1 MSLARQDGVRR
12 LWQAFEARDW
22 AAAQALFAP
31 DAVCDWWTSGERF
44 TGAAAIVGVNAA
56 YPEGWHI
63 ELLAVD
69 ELVDGRI
76 HSLVR
81 VDQDAQS
88 FYANSFFGFDAEG
101 RITAVEEFW
110 ATFETPPTW
119 RDGLPGRTRLPP
131 RPATLR
137 PTSS

>member
-1 MSLARQDGVRR
+1 MSTARQGRVRA
-12 LWQAFEARDW
+12 LWQAYEARDW
-22 AAAQALFAP
+22 TGAQALFAP

-69 ELVDGRI
+69 ELVDGRV
-76 HSLVR
+76 HSLAR
-81 VDQDAQS
+81 VEHGAQS
-88 FYANSFFGFDAEG
+88 FYANSFFGFDGDE
-101 RITAVEEFW
+101 RIGAIEEFW
-110 ATFETPPTW
+110 ATAEEPPVW
-119 RDGLPGRTRLPP
+119 RDGLPGRSHLPP

-137 PTSS
+137 PSTS

>member
-1 MSLARQDGVRR
+1 MSAARPARVGA
-12 LWQAFEARDW
+12 LWQAYEARDW

-63 ELLAVD
+63 ELLALD
-69 ELVDGRI
+69 ELVDGRV

-81 VDQDAQS
+81 VDHGPQS
-88 FYANSFFGFDAEG
+88 FHANSFFRFDTEG
-101 RITAVEEFW
+101 RIAGIEEFW
-110 ATFETPPTW
+110 ATFEAPPAW
-119 RDGLPGRTRLPP
+119 RDGLPGVSRLPA
-131 RPATLR
+131 RRAVDH
-137 PTSS
+137 

>member
-1 MSLARQDGVRR
+1 VSRPARLGRVRA

-22 AAAQALFAP
+22 AGAQALLAP
-31 DAVCDWWTSGERF
+31 DAVCDWWASAERL

-63 ELLAVD
+63 ELLAID

-81 VDQDAQS
+81 VDHGPQS
-88 FYANSFFGFDAEG
+88 FYANSFFRFDAED
-101 RITAVEEFW
+101 RISAIEEFW
-110 ATFETPPTW
+110 ATLEEPPAW
-119 RDGLPGRTRLPP
+119 REGLPGVSRLPA
-131 RPATLR
+131 RRTVDH
-137 PTSS
+137 

>member
-1 MSLARQDGVRR
+1 MSAAAIAAVRG

-22 AAAQALFAP
+22 AGAQALFVP

-56 YPEGWHI
+56 YPEGWRI
-63 ELLAVD
+63 ELLAID

-81 VDQDAQS
+81 VDHGAQS
-88 FYANSFFGFDAEG
+88 FYANSFFAFDGEN
-101 RITAVEEFW
+101 RISTVEEFW
-110 ATFETPPTW
+110 ATFEECPPW
-119 RDGLPGRTRLPP
+119 RDALPGRTRLPP
-131 RPATLR
+131 RPPTLR
-137 PTSS
+137 PITS

>member
-1 MSLARQDGVRR
+1 VSQARQGRVRG
-12 LWQAFEARDW
+12 LWQAYEARDW

-56 YPEGWHI
+56 YPEGWRI

-69 ELVDGRI
+69 ELVDGRV

-81 VDQDAQS
+81 VDHGAQS
-88 FYANSFFGFDAEG
+88 FYANSFFGFDGED
-101 RITAVEEFW
+101 RIATVEEFW
-110 ATFETPPTW
+110 AAVEQPSAW
-119 RDGLPGRTRLPP
+119 REGLPGRMRRGP
-131 RPATLR
+131 RPATVR
-137 PTSS
+137 PIAS

>member
-1 MSLARQDGVRR
+1 VSLARQDRVRR

-22 AAAQALFAP
+22 AGAQALFAP

-44 TGAAAIVGVNAA
+44 TGADAIVGVNAA

-63 ELLAVD
+63 ELLAID

-81 VDQDAQS
+81 VDHGEQR
-88 FYANSFFGFDAEG
+88 FYANSFFDFDGEN
-101 RITAVEEFW
+101 RIKAVEEFW
-110 ATFETPPTW
+110 ATAEEPPPW
-119 RDGLPGRTRLPP
+119 REGLPGRTRLPP
-131 RPATLR
+131 RLATLR
-137 PTSS
+137 SITS